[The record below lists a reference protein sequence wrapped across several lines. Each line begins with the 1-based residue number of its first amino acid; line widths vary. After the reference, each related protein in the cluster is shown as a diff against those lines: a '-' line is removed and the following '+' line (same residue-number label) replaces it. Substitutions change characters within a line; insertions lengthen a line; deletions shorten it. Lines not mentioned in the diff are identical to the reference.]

1 MNRRCHLY
9 SAGRPSRWALAHIS
23 RFTVCLSFFCFF
35 CIRLQI
41 SQRGKSQGREILHA
55 CWPTT
60 RTSLFPFWRS
70 EVKCQGH
77 QGHKT
82 RLALRSPTRLAY
94 EWYMRS
100 LQAPGGRAHF
110 LAAEGRRRAAMR
122 VGIRNYAELGVAAST
137 KAVWWDLRLAS
148 LLTHLLVHGQVTIIF
163 VVSVCLS
170 VQSFSQQS
178 SIRFGPN

>member
-1 MNRRCHLY
+1 
-9 SAGRPSRWALAHIS
+9 
-23 RFTVCLSFFCFF
+23 
-35 CIRLQI
+35 
-41 SQRGKSQGREILHA
+41 
-55 CWPTT
+55 
-60 RTSLFPFWRS
+60 
-70 EVKCQGH
+70 
-77 QGHKT
+77 
-82 RLALRSPTRLAY
+82 
-94 EWYMRS
+94 MRS